1 MIKLNQSKEVTTMS
15 FVPDLARS
23 CRENDELL
31 ADLARFSEGLY
42 TEQFV
47 RRKYRDLL
55 NDDDWVHLAT
65 DDLLVEMVEAE
76 KLKRVRNGAFKR
88 EKSQELIIKGPAIL
102 DDIMTDQKQSA
113 KHRIDAIKTLD
124 QLADNGP
131 GAAPEAD
138 RVIIR
143 IDLTAGGG
151 EVVEFNKSLKVDP
164 NPNIIDST
172 AQEQLE
178 AIPPRRGPGRPP
190 GSRNK
195 RKTVDAEELLPFLA
209 TKTADGGG
217 GDGNAI

>member
-1 MIKLNQSKEVTTMS
+1 MGFNLPTKSDENTT
-15 FVPDLARS
+15 DLAQS

-76 KLKRVRNGAFKR
+76 KVRRVRNGSFKR
-88 EKSQELIIKGPAIL
+88 ERAQQHVTKAPDIL
-102 DDIMTDQKQSA
+102 EKILSDERASP
-113 KHRIDAIKTLD
+113 KHRIDAAKTLD
-124 QLADNGP
+124 QFADNGP
-131 GAAPEAD
+131 QSTPEAD
-138 RVIIR
+138 RFIIR

-151 EVVEFNKSLKVDP
+151 EVLEFNKTLRPKP
-164 NPNIIDST
+164 NDEVIDST
-172 AQEQLE
+172 AQELE

-195 RKTVDAEELLPFLA
+195 PKNETAPEALLPFI
-209 TKTADGGG
+209 TNQRSDGGNG
-217 GDGNAI
+217 GQSL